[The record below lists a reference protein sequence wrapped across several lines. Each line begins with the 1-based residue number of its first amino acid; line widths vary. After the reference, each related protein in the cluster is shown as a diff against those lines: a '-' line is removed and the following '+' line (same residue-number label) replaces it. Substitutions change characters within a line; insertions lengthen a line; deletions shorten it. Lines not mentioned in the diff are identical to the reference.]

1 MLKTILRWVL
11 TVGMT
16 VIGVLHFVKPEGF
29 VAIVP
34 EVLPA
39 KLALVYIS
47 GIAEIAG
54 GLGLILPATRR
65 LAAWGLVALYV
76 AVFPANINMLVND
89 LPIGDKP
96 LEAWQ
101 LWARLPIQLVLIAW
115 AYWYTRPDQGPAI
128 GAMATAPT
136 PTSR

>member
-1 MLKTILRWVL
+1 MLKIILRWLL
-11 TVGMT
+11 TVGM
-16 VIGVLHFVKPEGF
+16 VIVGVTHFTEPANF

-65 LAAWGLVALYV
+65 LAAWGLVALYI

-89 LPIGDKP
+89 LPLGDKP
-96 LEAWQ
+96 LETWQ

-128 GAMATAPT
+128 TAVATAPT